1 MKRCSQVVWA
11 ARTAGSSYP
20 GGRLNCFDDAHPMAT
35 SPWNPNDAFAD
46 EKKLAYSATLPL
58 FPCLLDIIHTHVFAR
73 GEIWI
78 ILTWDYGERRRQE
91 EAENFLEKRAEKFCG
106 RHARLRLGASLESR
120 CVAAYAS
127 PPLFFIASSPALQV
141 KFAKHMSP
149 KKEKRLRFFLRAFGD
164 RVDCGPLR
172 SVSVTAYSKRNI
184 DRV

>member
-1 MKRCSQVVWA
+1 ML
-11 ARTAGSSYP
+11 TG
-20 GGRLNCFDDAHPMAT
+20 GLGGEDGRLLVPRRPLELLRRRASHGDLAVKSERCLRRREETSLLSYSPSLSL
-35 SPWNPNDAFAD
+35 SPWYHP
-46 EKKLAYSATLPL
+46 Y
-58 FPCLLDIIHTHVFAR
+58 THVFAR